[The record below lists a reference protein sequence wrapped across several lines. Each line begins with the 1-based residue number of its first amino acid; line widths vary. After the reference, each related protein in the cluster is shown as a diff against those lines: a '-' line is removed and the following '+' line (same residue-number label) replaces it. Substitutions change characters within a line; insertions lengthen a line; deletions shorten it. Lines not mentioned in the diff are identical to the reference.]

1 MDKNIDDLFKDK
13 VLGHPAGLF
22 ILFFTEMWE
31 RFSFYGM
38 RALLV
43 LFLTASIAGD
53 NPGWAW
59 SQEMALSL
67 LGTYALMVYLTPIVG
82 GYLADKHLGYRKA
95 VVIGA
100 LLMTLGHAS
109 MAFETPFFLYLG
121 IAFLIVG
128 NGFFKPN
135 MTSIISKMYEGKEDK
150 KDGAYTIFYMGVNAG
165 AFLGIMLCGYI
176 GEKVGWSWGF
186 GLAGIFMFL
195 GMLQFYFAQPLFGT
209 IGVTPA
215 GKEDTKTTSFSN
227 AANNEILD
235 DSAGVPQQELDKRNP
250 FTTIDYSLIGL
261 FIVSALIYIINDP
274 LSTIGNIQVLNF
286 TVGNLTNS
294 YFFAILAAASFAL
307 LLLIRIPRYSPIV
320 RDRMIAVVI
329 FSLLTV
335 FFWAA
340 FEQAAG
346 TLPIYTRDFT
356 QRTLTGSGAMIFKI
370 VDLLVTIVPLLIISY
385 VLFALFRKTFS
396 RISLSNIVLA
406 SSFLIIWGIVIYKV
420 NTEFQSTETE
430 VPVTWFAIL
439 NSLFIIGFAPIFSK
453 LWESKYNP
461 PAAIKYA
468 MGMVLLGIGFAFLA
482 FGASGIAPGAESA
495 KLSMFWLIAAY
506 LFHTLGELCL
516 SPLGLSYLSKLV
528 PARMIAFMFGVYY
541 LAIAIGN
548 KTAHSFGSKVEVIA
562 ESYGISTFFWILTI
576 IPIGLG
582 ILSALLNPLLKKLMH
597 GVK

>member
-1 MDKNIDDLFKDK
+1 MEKDIDSLFKDK

-22 ILFFTEMWE
+22 VLFFTEMWE

-43 LFLTASIAGD
+43 LFLTTALTGD

-59 SQEMALSL
+59 SKEQALSL

-109 MAFETPFFLYLG
+109 MAFETPMFLYIG
-121 IAFLIVG
+121 IALLIVG

-165 AFLGIMLCGYI
+165 AFLGILLCGYV
-176 GEKVGWSWGF
+176 GEKIGWSWGF

-195 GMLQFYFAQPLFGT
+195 GMLQFYYAQPLFGN
-209 IGVTPA
+209 IGVEPE
-215 GKEDTKTTSFSN
+215 GVENDIPNSEDL
-227 AANNEILD
+227 LD
-235 DSAGVPQQELDKRNP
+235 NQPETDLDKRNP
-250 FTTIDYSLIGL
+250 FTAIDKSLIGL
-261 FIVSALIYIINDP
+261 FILSALIYIINSP
-274 LSTIGNIQVLNF
+274 LSTIGGIQTFNF
-286 TVGNLTNS
+286 EIAGIEDS
-294 YFFAILAAASFAL
+294 YFFAILAAIAFAVL
-307 LLLIRIPRYSPIV
+307 LIIRIPRYSPIV
-320 RDRMIAVVI
+320 RDRMVAVVI
-329 FSLLTV
+329 FSTLTV

-356 QRTLTGSGAMIFKI
+356 QRTLTGSGATMFKI
-370 VDLLVTIVPLLIISY
+370 VDFLVTVVPLVIITY
-385 VLFALFRKTFS
+385 VLFALFRKTFN
-396 RISLSNIVLA
+396 RISLSNIILG
-406 SSFLIIWGIVIYKV
+406 SSFVIIWAIVIYKIS
-420 NTEFQSTETE
+420 TEIQATETE

-468 MGMVLLGIGFAFLA
+468 MGMILLGLGFAFLA
-482 FGASGIAPGAESA
+482 VGAGGIQPGATSA
-495 KLSMFWLIAAY
+495 QLSMFWLIAAY

-548 KTAHSFGSKVEVIA
+548 KIAHTFGGKIDVIA
-562 ESYGISTFFWILTI
+562 ETYGISTFFWILTI

-582 ILSALLNPLLKKLMH
+582 ILSALLHPLLKKLMH

>member
-1 MDKNIDDLFKDK
+1 MDTDIDKLFKDK

-22 ILFFTEMWE
+22 VLFFTEMWE

-43 LFLTASIAGD
+43 LFLTTAMTGD

-59 SQEMALSL
+59 SKEQALSL

-109 MAFETPFFLYLG
+109 MAFETPMFLYIG

-165 AFLGIMLCGYI
+165 AFLGILLCGYI

-195 GMLQFYFAQPLFGT
+195 GMLQFHYAQPLFGQ
-209 IGVTPA
+209 IGVEPE
-215 GKEDTKTTSFSN
+215 GVDDKKSSESTSET
-227 AANNEILD
+227 A
-235 DSAGVPQQELDKRNP
+235 PQQDLDKRNP
-250 FTTIDYSLIGL
+250 FTTVDKSLIGL
-261 FIVSALIYIINDP
+261 FILSALIYIINSP
-274 LSTIGNIQVLNF
+274 LSTIGNIQTFNF
-286 TVGNLTNS
+286 EIAGLGDS
-294 YFFAILAAASFAL
+294 YFFAILAAIAFAVL
-307 LLLIRIPRYSPIV
+307 LIIRIPRYSPIV

-329 FSLLTV
+329 FSTLTV

-356 QRTLTGSGAMIFKI
+356 QRTLTGSGATMFKI
-370 VDLLVTIVPLLIISY
+370 VDLLVTVVPLVIITY
-385 VLFALFRKTFS
+385 VLFALFRKTFN
-396 RISLSNIVLA
+396 RISLSNIILG
-406 SSFLIIWGIVIYKV
+406 SSFVIIWAIVIYKV
-420 NTEFQSTETE
+420 STEMQATETE

-468 MGMVLLGIGFAFLA
+468 MGMILLGLGFAFLA
-482 FGASGIAPGAESA
+482 VGASGIAPGATSA
-495 KLSMFWLIAAY
+495 QLSMFWLIAAY

-548 KTAHSFGSKVEVIA
+548 KIAHTFGGKIDAIA
-562 ESYGISTFFWILTI
+562 EVHGISTFFWILTL

-582 ILSALLNPLLKKLMH
+582 ILAALLHPLLKKLMH